1 MTHTLGRFCLQTR
14 QTFARSNGKIEW
26 FENDGIN
33 NVSVVTR
40 RKMQIHM
47 EKARDHGYLDVD
59 CPSVE
64 YDYRDYVKQ

>member
-1 MTHTLGRFCLQTR
+1 MVRLSGL
-14 QTFARSNGKIEW
+14 KMI
-26 FENDGIN
+26 GIS

>member
-1 MTHTLGRFCLQTR
+1 MPEAMVRLSGLKMIGI
-14 QTFARSNGKIEW
+14 SN
-26 FENDGIN
+26 
-33 NVSVVTR
+33 VCVVTR

>member
-1 MTHTLGRFCLQTR
+1 M
-14 QTFARSNGKIEW
+14 
-26 FENDGIN
+26 N
-33 NVSVVTR
+33 NISVVTR